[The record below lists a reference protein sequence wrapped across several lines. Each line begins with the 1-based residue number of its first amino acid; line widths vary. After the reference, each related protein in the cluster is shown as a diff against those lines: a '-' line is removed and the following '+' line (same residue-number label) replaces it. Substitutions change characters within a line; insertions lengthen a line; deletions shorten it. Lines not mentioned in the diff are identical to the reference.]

1 MKLLHTYAFS
11 NFLKLILSSNS
22 LFERMYS
29 ESAQPNK
36 EKICH
41 VHVSPVLPF
50 PNPSDA
56 SCAAPEETLG
66 QPVSNQGPCVFKW
79 RRLSAFYLT
88 ILTGVH
94 DMIAILC
101 YTSQPTRERECA
113 RAQGLGARDGCFAAI
128 LLRTPTAGS
137 TAACAAG
144 SKLSVTNPGLKTFD
158 LLLSGAGLLSRVNC
172 T

>member
-88 ILTGVH
+88 ILTGPH
-94 DMIAILC
+94 GTWQI
-101 YTSQPTRERECA
+101 P
-113 RAQGLGARDGCFAAI
+113 
-128 LLRTPTAGS
+128 P

-144 SKLSVTNPGLKTFD
+144 SKLSVTDPGLKTFD